1 MTTSEAL
8 RLAFSPLLFVALG
21 LLAYIGIKYSQ
32 GKELPRRARLRIV
45 GIAGVVMLIAVSLYV
60 ASWLI

>member
-32 GKELPRRARLRIV
+32 GKQLPRRTRLRIV
-45 GIAGVVMLIAVSLYV
+45 GIAGVVMLIAVSLYI
-60 ASWLI
+60 ASWLV

>member
-32 GKELPRRARLRIV
+32 GKELPRRRRLRIV
-45 GIAGVVMLIAVSLYV
+45 GIAGLVMLVAVCLYV

>member
-21 LLAYIGIKYSQ
+21 LLAYISLKYSQ
-32 GKELPRRARLRIV
+32 GKELPRRTRLRIV
-45 GIAGVVMLIAVSLYV
+45 GIAGLVMLVAVSLYV
-60 ASWLI
+60 ASWLV

>member
-32 GKELPRRARLRIV
+32 GKELPRRTRLRIV
-45 GIAGVVMLIAVSLYV
+45 GPAGIVMLVAVSLDV
-60 ASWLI
+60 ASWLV

>member
-32 GKELPRRARLRIV
+32 GNELPRRTRLRIV
-45 GIAGVVMLIAVSLYV
+45 GIAGVVMLIAVSLYI
-60 ASWLI
+60 ASWLV

>member
-1 MTTSEAL
+1 MTISEAL

-32 GKELPRRARLRIV
+32 GKELPQRTRLRIV
-45 GIAGVVMLIAVSLYV
+45 GIAGLVMLVAVSLYV
-60 ASWLI
+60 ASWLV

>member
-32 GKELPRRARLRIV
+32 GKELPRRTRLRIV
-45 GIAGVVMLIAVSLYV
+45 GIAGLVMLIAVSLYV
-60 ASWLI
+60 AGWLV

>member
-8 RLAFSPLLFVALG
+8 RLAYAPFLFVALG

-32 GKELPRRARLRIV
+32 GKELPRKKRLRIV
-45 GIAGVVMLIAVSLYV
+45 GLASIIMLIGAGLYI

>member
-32 GKELPRRARLRIV
+32 GKELPRRKRLWIV
-45 GIAGVVMLIAVSLYV
+45 EIAGLVMLIAVSLYV
-60 ASWLI
+60 ASWLV